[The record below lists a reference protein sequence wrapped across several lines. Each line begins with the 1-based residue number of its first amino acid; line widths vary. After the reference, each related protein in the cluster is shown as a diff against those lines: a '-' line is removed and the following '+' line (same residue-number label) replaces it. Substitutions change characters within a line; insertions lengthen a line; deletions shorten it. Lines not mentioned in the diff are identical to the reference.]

1 MVHLAIDGIWQVFK
15 LQHTTPRNDF
25 CCIAAKNGI
34 LYRLVNTLHSLNEA
48 AGLASVQGGTAAKPR
63 SGPLDNPQ
71 SVEAL
76 ESMHASS
83 NSDTD
88 ASILETKQ
96 FSGAAGK
103 NHSHWILLHFPG
115 HTKLIITCSFRGT

>member
-25 CCIAAKNGI
+25 CRIAAKNGI
-34 LYRLVNTLHSLNEA
+34 LYRLVNTLHSLNES
-48 AGLASVQGGTAAKPR
+48 ASLTFVQGGTAAKPR

-76 ESMHASS
+76 ESMHTSS
-83 NSDTD
+83 NSGTD

-96 FSGAAGK
+96 LSGDAGK
-103 NHSHWILLHFPG
+103 NHSHWILLHFLR
-115 HTKLIITCSFRGT
+115 HTILIISCSFRGT